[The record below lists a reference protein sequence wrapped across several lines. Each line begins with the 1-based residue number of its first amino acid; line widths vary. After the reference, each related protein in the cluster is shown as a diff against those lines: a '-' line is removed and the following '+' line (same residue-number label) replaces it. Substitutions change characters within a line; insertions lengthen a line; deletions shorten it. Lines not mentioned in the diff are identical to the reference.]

1 MVKYNRRSNSH
12 KHIDLTAAVKAAE
25 ERFNALTPEEQS
37 AHRRAQRKSWVIGET
52 MLEHPNM
59 SREEAER
66 LYDSLEY

>member
-1 MVKYNRRSNSH
+1 MSNSNSNNNIENAI
-12 KHIDLTAAVKAAE
+12 KAAV

-52 MLEHPNM
+52 MLERPNM

-66 LYDSLEY
+66 LYDSLDY